1 MYQVTY
7 YINKIPHHY
16 EFIFNS
22 LWGAMFKAR
31 SIFEEHGI
39 ATDVINTHTGEIL
52 AIFEPNKVW
61 VDNDLE
67 VDIQILARKSLD

>member
-1 MYQVTY
+1 MYQITY
-7 YINKIPHHY
+7 YIDKQHY
-16 EFIFNS
+16 YYDFLFQS

-67 VDIQILARKSLD
+67 IDIQILARKSLD